1 MPAWSSRRAGHCRS
15 DSQEERSVR
24 CWSSTTLAKKHQATS
39 ATSTTGRVQSPGD
52 RRNDQYRP
60 NTKHQAT
67 GATEQGSRDPDEYSP
82 HQPEPK
88 LVELLAAAVGAFS
101 VWLSVR
107 QNIWS
112 WPTAIVNVVLYAI
125 VFYQTK
131 LYADMGLQVVY
142 AVLSLYGWY
151 EWLYGGEG
159 RTELRVT
166 RTGRRL
172 GTLLTLIAAAGSAA
186 LGVLLHRT
194 TDAALPFMDSF
205 LSSTS
210 LVAQW
215 MMTRK
220 LLENWLVWI
229 GVDVLY
235 VGMFVFKGLY
245 LTAGLYA
252 VFLALAVNG
261 YLDWR
266 RSMADAAAA
275 EATA

>member
-1 MPAWSSRRAGHCRS
+1 
-15 DSQEERSVR
+15 V
-24 CWSSTTLAKKHQATS
+24 
-39 ATSTTGRVQSPGD
+39 SPL
-52 RRNDQYRP
+52 
-60 NTKHQAT
+60 
-67 GATEQGSRDPDEYSP
+67 EI
-82 HQPEPK
+82 
-88 LVELLAAAVGAFS
+88 VAALVGALS

-125 VFYQTK
+125 VFYEAK

-142 AVLSLYGWY
+142 AILSIYGWY
-151 EWLYGGEG
+151 EWLYGGAG

-166 RTGRRL
+166 RTGPRL
-172 GTLLTLIAAAGSAA
+172 GVLLAVIAAAGSLV
-186 LGVLLHRT
+186 LGLFLHHE

-215 MMTRK
+215 MMTKK

-235 VGMFVFKGLY
+235 VGMFIFKGLF
-245 LTAGLYA
+245 LTSALYA
-252 VFLALAVNG
+252 VFLALAIKG

-266 RSMADAAAA
+266 RSMAA
-275 EATA
+275 EAALTPVVV

>member
-1 MPAWSSRRAGHCRS
+1 MNKLELVAA
-15 DSQEERSVR
+15 
-24 CWSSTTLAKKHQATS
+24 LI
-39 ATSTTGRVQSPGD
+39 
-52 RRNDQYRP
+52 
-60 NTKHQAT
+60 
-67 GATEQGSRDPDEYSP
+67 GAI
-82 HQPEPK
+82 
-88 LVELLAAAVGAFS
+88 S

-112 WPTAIVNVVLYAI
+112 WPTAIVNVVLYSI
-125 VFYQTK
+125 VFYEAK

-142 AVLSLYGWY
+142 AVLSVYGWY
-151 EWLYGGEG
+151 EWLYGGAG

-166 RTGRRL
+166 RTGVRIGAVL
-172 GTLLTLIAAAGSAA
+172 ALIAAVGS
-186 LGVLLHRT
+186 VLLGTALHRG
-194 TDAALPFMDSF
+194 TDAALPYMDAS

-229 GVDVLY
+229 AVDVLY

-252 VFLALAVNG
+252 VFLALAVQG
-261 YLDWR
+261 YLGWR
-266 RSMADAAAA
+266 RSMAGAALAPASAA
-275 EATA
+275 

>member
-1 MPAWSSRRAGHCRS
+1 MNS
-15 DSQEERSVR
+15 
-24 CWSSTTLAKKHQATS
+24 L
-39 ATSTTGRVQSPGD
+39 
-52 RRNDQYRP
+52 
-60 NTKHQAT
+60 
-67 GATEQGSRDPDEYSP
+67 
-82 HQPEPK
+82 
-88 LVELLAAAVGAFS
+88 ELFAAVVGAVS

-112 WPTAIVNVVLYAI
+112 WPTAIVNVVLYAV
-125 VFYQTK
+125 VFYQAK

-142 AVLSLYGWY
+142 AVLSVYGWY

-166 RTGRRL
+166 RIGARL
-172 GTLLTLIAAAGSAA
+172 GALLALIALAGSAA
-186 LGVLLHRT
+186 LGTVLHHE
-194 TDAALPFMDSF
+194 TDAALPYMDAF

-229 GVDVLY
+229 AVDVLY
-235 VGMFVFKGLY
+235 VGMFIFKGLY

-252 VFLALAVNG
+252 VFLALAVKG

-266 RSMADAAAA
+266 RSMAADRVIALS
-275 EATA
+275 TI

>member
-1 MPAWSSRRAGHCRS
+1 
-15 DSQEERSVR
+15 
-24 CWSSTTLAKKHQATS
+24 
-39 ATSTTGRVQSPGD
+39 
-52 RRNDQYRP
+52 
-60 NTKHQAT
+60 
-67 GATEQGSRDPDEYSP
+67 
-82 HQPEPK
+82 
-88 LVELLAAAVGAFS
+88 VELLAAAVGAFS

-252 VFLALAVNG
+252 VFLALAVKG

>member
-1 MPAWSSRRAGHCRS
+1 M
-15 DSQEERSVR
+15 
-24 CWSSTTLAKKHQATS
+24 
-39 ATSTTGRVQSPGD
+39 SPLELV
-52 RRNDQYRP
+52 
-60 NTKHQAT
+60 AAVT
-67 GATEQGSRDPDEYSP
+67 GA
-82 HQPEPK
+82 
-88 LVELLAAAVGAFS
+88 VS

-125 VFYQTK
+125 VFYDAR

-142 AVLSLYGWY
+142 AVLSVYGWY

-159 RTELRVT
+159 RTVLRVT
-166 RTGRRL
+166 RTSPRIAAV
-172 GTLLTLIAAAGSAA
+172 LTLIAAAGSAL
-186 LGVLLHRT
+186 LGTLLHRA

-215 MMTRK
+215 MMTKK

-229 GVDVLY
+229 AVDVLY
-235 VGMFVFKGLY
+235 VGMFLFKGLY
-245 LTAGLYA
+245 VTAGLYA
-252 VFLALAVNG
+252 VFLALAVRG

-266 RSMADAAAA
+266 RSMTAPVLP
-275 EATA
+275 AT